1 MPPRR
6 SPTGSGGAENPG
18 FQAMDQTGMQNMRY
32 VSTRGGCPPHSF
44 PEAVMTGLAPDGG
57 LFLPESLPDFSAS
70 LEGLQECS
78 FQELFKRLAAPFIDG
93 SIPDVVLDSLV
104 ERSYAVFD
112 HPDVTPVLPVGGLY
126 VCELFHGP
134 TLAFKDVALQFLVN
148 LFEHLLGRREARL
161 TVLGATSGDTGSAAI
176 HALKG
181 RKGIEVFILYPHGRV
196 TPIQEMQM
204 TTVEDANIHPIAIEG
219 TFDDAQRLVKELF
232 NDHAFNAE
240 VSLGAVNSINW
251 VRVMAQITYYFFAY
265 FRVVEFQQGAGND
278 GKMRLGDPLRFSV
291 PTGNFGHVYAG
302 LMARGMGLPVEK
314 LILATNANAI
324 LHDLV
329 ASGVY
334 RRGEVRQTLSPSM
347 DIQLASNFER
357 YLFDLAGRDSGRVND
372 WLDELSRKGKF
383 TLASQYLAKVEQDF
397 ISERVDDRETVETIR
412 SVHAE
417 SGYLLDP
424 HSAVGFRAG
433 EKHRREGMPTIAMV
447 TAHPAKFSDAIRQAI
462 GREPE
467 LPPSLARLAGLA
479 ERKQVLPGNPD
490 ALRKTIRETLAA
502 RS

>member
-1 MPPRR
+1 
-6 SPTGSGGAENPG
+6 
-18 FQAMDQTGMQNMRY
+18 
-32 VSTRGGCPPHSF
+32 
-44 PEAVMTGLAPDGG
+44 MTGLAPDGG
-57 LFLPESLPDFSAS
+57 LFLPESLPDFSAR
-70 LEGLQECS
+70 LESLQECS
-78 FQELFKRLAAPFIDG
+78 FQQLFKLLVAPFIDG
-93 SIPDVVLDSLV
+93 TIPPEVQDGLV

-112 HPDVTPVLPVGGLY
+112 HPAVTPVLSVGGLY

-134 TLAFKDVALQFLVN
+134 TLAFKDVALQYLGN
-148 LFEHLLGRREARL
+148 LFEHLLGQREARL
-161 TVLGATSGDTGSAAI
+161 TILGATSGDTGSAAI
-176 HALKG
+176 QALRG

-196 TPIQEMQM
+196 TPIQELQM
-204 TTVEDANIHPIAIEG
+204 TTVEDANVHPIAIEG

-251 VRVMAQITYYFFAY
+251 VRVMAQITYYFYAY
-265 FRVVEFQQGAGND
+265 FRVLESQRGLGTAGEGAAREGAANN
-278 GKMRLGDPLRFSV
+278 GKMRLGDPVRFSV

-302 LMARGMGLPVEK
+302 LMARGMGLPVER

-329 ASGVY
+329 SSGVY
-334 RRGEVRQTLSPSM
+334 QRGEVRQTLSPSM
-347 DIQLASNFER
+347 DIQMASNFER

-372 WLDELSRKGKF
+372 WLDDLSRKGAF
-383 TLASQYLAKVEQDF
+383 TLESRDLAKVEKDF

-424 HSAVGFRAG
+424 HSAIGYRAG
-433 EKHRREGMPTIAMV
+433 EKHRREGMPTISMV

-467 LPPSLARLAGLA
+467 LPPLLSRLAGLA
-479 ERKQVLPGNPD
+479 ERKQVLPPNPD
-490 ALRKTIRETLAA
+490 ALRKTIRETLTA
-502 RS
+502 ST